1 MRYLLLVNIDHDLLA
16 TLPQEEY
23 DRLMHGCI
31 VKADELRR
39 AGCLIESQQL
49 ELPATART
57 VRMREGRTTITD
69 GPFTETKEILAGFNL
84 IEADSEE
91 QALSI
96 ARGFPWICYGS
107 IEVRPVRDFEAVRRR
122 VGA

>member
-1 MRYLLLVNIDHDLLA
+1 PAPARRDVSCARRLGHHARLHVRSRPMRYLLLVNIDHDLLA

-96 ARGFPWICYGS
+96 
-107 IEVRPVRDFEAVRRR
+107 
-122 VGA
+122 